1 MLRFKQY
8 LLIEQNIPEFV
19 PVDPQSNSQKKDAE
33 NNTGIKHGTYKISA
47 MDVLSNRLGSTQK
60 ALDYLE
66 SIKQRRAQHSSEID
80 QDWYLPSLELDDY
93 SEKIDVAL
101 EPRRPTDPLGITPS
115 TVKID
120 KKTNN
125 IVDYKKQNPQ
135 IVVNTNARSPYPE
148 GMEGIKKDLTKVSNE
163 LQPNGKYK
171 KDTGALSDVLWHE
184 FQHALALKTFK
195 TKNRP
200 ASSLDAKGYDYS
212 DKDPIIPS
220 EMSKYVTSPG
230 ELAAHMSENKMR
242 FFEKTG
248 ILLDPNFRDEDFEKY
263 KNFLETDKSKQS
275 SILLQLFKDPKK
287 GEQAKEFLKQIA
299 QTNKRD
305 TGEMMA

>member
-8 LLIEQNIPEFV
+8 LI
-19 PVDPQSNSQKKDAE
+19 E
-33 NNTGIKHGTYKISA
+33 NNQSDTTGIINGTYKISA
-47 MDVLSNRLGSTQK
+47 MDALSNRLGSTQK

-80 QDWYLPSLELDDY
+80 PDWYLPSIESDDY

-101 EPRRPTDPLGITPS
+101 QPRRPTDPLGITPS
-115 TVKID
+115 NFTVD
-120 KKTNN
+120 KKTNT

-148 GMEGIKKDLTKVSNE
+148 GMEAIKKDLTKVSNE

-200 ASSLDAKGYDYS
+200 VSSLDAKGYDYS
-212 DKDPIIPS
+212 DKDSNIPS

-248 ILLDPNFRDEDFEKY
+248 ILLDPNFTDEHFEKY
-263 KNFLETDKSKQS
+263 KSFLETDKNKQS
-275 SILLQLFKDPKK
+275 AILLQLFKDPKK

>member
-8 LLIEQNIPEFV
+8 LI
-19 PVDPQSNSQKKDAE
+19 E
-33 NNTGIKHGTYKISA
+33 NNQSDTTGIINGTYKISA
-47 MDVLSNRLGSTQK
+47 MDALSNRLGSTQK

-80 QDWYLPSLELDDY
+80 PDWYLPSIELDDY

-101 EPRRPTDPLGITPS
+101 QPRRPTDPLGITPS
-115 TVKID
+115 TVMID

-148 GMEGIKKDLTKVSNE
+148 GMEAIKKDLTKVSNE
-163 LQPNGKYK
+163 LQPNEKYK

-195 TKNRP
+195 TKNKP